1 MVKSILFSWKINL
14 GKCKNIL
21 SWKIRVRRVIMTQ
34 KNKLQFLTHLEFQMR
49 FDLLFEI
56 TSYLLHIFQG
66 NKIHKYICNLSDGQ
80 IRIFLI

>member
-1 MVKSILFSWKINL
+1 
-14 GKCKNIL
+14 
-21 SWKIRVRRVIMTQ
+21 MTQ

-56 TSYLLHIFQG
+56 TSYLLRIFQG
-66 NKIHKYICNLSDGQ
+66 NKTHKYICNPSDGQ